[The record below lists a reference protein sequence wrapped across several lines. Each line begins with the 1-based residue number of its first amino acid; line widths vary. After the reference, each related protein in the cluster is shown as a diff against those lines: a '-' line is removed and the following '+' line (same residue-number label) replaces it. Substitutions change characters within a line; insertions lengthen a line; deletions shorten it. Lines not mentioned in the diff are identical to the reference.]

1 VGVNKKTVDKK
12 LCSYK
17 RKEKN
22 SQRALNQKWE
32 RTNKEVVQIGKGLW
46 NKKALNKRT

>member
-1 VGVNKKTVDKK
+1 MKPKNQGPVLGPRFDPEKVGVNKKTVDKK

-22 SQRALNQKWE
+22 SQRALNQK
-32 RTNKEVVQIGKGLW
+32 
-46 NKKALNKRT
+46 